1 MTGTTSKNDSNERR
15 KNMNTED
22 NILRQLTE
30 ILEKE
35 HLITI
40 EERNRTIEAIEGGNI
55 I

>member
-15 KNMNTED
+15 KSMSTED
-22 NILRQLTE
+22 RILRKLTE
-30 ILEKE
+30 ILERE